1 MKKPLIIFLI
11 FSILTSNFVSFLI
24 FVPKTK
30 AIPVS
35 IIASWPSELISKQL
49 VHQAGQTFIEKVVV
63 QLQKFILETLR
74 KKLLDYFVD
83 SIVRWIQGV
92 DDKPAFVTNWRKFM
106 GDVVND
112 AVGSYIE
119 TTKFAGLCDTFD
131 FQVRVSLPQAGRPS
145 LPTCTLNQI
154 VNNIKS
160 FYGNFGNGSWLA
172 FNETLYPQGNA
183 YGSYIMALEGEVY
196 EVLAAEL
203 EKEKETSQSTGGF
216 LNTKRCIE
224 EKIDVDTGEKTC
236 LEWQTT
242 TPGQTVAGRIQQA
255 LDVDIENV
263 LSATEFTTYVAAIAD
278 AAINRLF
285 KAGTDGLLGI
295 LTKEAPEKLGDG
307 PTNINYECDTDLG
320 ACIMKVDGK
329 FISKE
334 ECDIDCAE
342 KSGVK
347 WACEENSKKCMI
359 SPYGKYSSEADC
371 VNKCSLGGGDCNTE
385 PELCSEINVYV
396 RGQKCDGL
404 LSNCAVVGTSNT
416 NPTCCDIFCSHM
428 KDIMYPKETAK
439 HSWDWSDADD
449 NGIISTICK
458 YAGVPVQSSCSCSIN
473 NMGGAC
479 FTGIPKSQCGNPIK
493 GSEYDLGLLIC
504 KGEPPYCVSANFE
517 EEVASCVDCTGF
529 NSNGMYVR
537 GRMGGNDQSECPDG
551 ICPRCSGTRYTNS
564 RNGVCDAFCLH
575 TKEFLWG
582 KEGLPSEK
590 LFTKEEII
598 YKGFELLFT
607 HLGESIPNEGCY
619 CERPLTNSTF
629 ADGYNCYDCVP
640 VQGKNL
646 EGNERK
652 TV

>member
-154 VNNIKS
+154 VNNIES

-347 WACEENSKKCMI
+347 WACEENIYACVV
-359 SPYGKYSSEADC
+359 SPYGEYASKTACEE
-371 VNKCSLGGGDCNTE
+371 KCKPFDNSDWLYPSCDACKVG
-385 PELCSEINVYV
+385 VYV
-396 RGQKCDGL
+396 RGRGTPGTTNAKGVCSSVNDAECNLCSAVTSGTAGGGGGL
-404 LSNCAVVGTSNT
+404 LCQT
-416 NPTCCDIFCSHM
+416 FCEATREEAWGGKTGES
-428 KDIMYPKETAK
+428 PKTFTHEE
-439 HSWDWSDADD
+439 
-449 NGIISTICK
+449 I
-458 YAGVPVQSSCSCSIN
+458 VSS
-473 NMGGAC
+473 G
-479 FTGIPKSQCGNPIK
+479 
-493 GSEYDLGLLIC
+493 YDLIWKIGNSLEKESVPDSC
-504 KGEPPYCVSANFE
+504 TCSYANNYKSLNEF
-517 EEVASCVDCTGF
+517 SFGGGYTRD
-529 NSNGMYVR
+529 NS
-537 GRMGGNDQSECPDG
+537 
-551 ICPRCSGTRYTNS
+551 I
-564 RNGVCDAFCLH
+564 
-575 TKEFLWG
+575 
-582 KEGLPSEK
+582 
-590 LFTKEEII
+590 
-598 YKGFELLFT
+598 
-607 HLGESIPNEGCY
+607 
-619 CERPLTNSTF
+619 
-629 ADGYNCYDCVP
+629 CYDCTKLP
-640 VQGKNL
+640 ESAKNL
-646 EGNERK
+646 SVWGEEAAEPRWVCDNSEWCDK
-652 TV
+652 YCCPTCPTPPPLETLQ